1 MVKIKKFI
9 YRYFKTFLIIFSIL
23 SLTSVTPFWCIS
35 LLSMIFFIWNIF
47 NEKKKLS
54 VCKTFLSL
62 TVLLNIFNFTILM
75 PTKKWGDKVQ
85 AEWNKTGY
93 DSAWLG
99 NAQESINIM
108 DRAIEDFRLKY
119 GTYPNSLS
127 DIKEI
132 LINNHDYSYR
142 IKQSDG
148 KTNGVPFFYEKVD
161 SSQFY
166 LAGVGKDGTIKTAD
180 DLLPQISKEQEKT
193 TGLFKYVIKSFTPQE
208 LERERNVIEMYR
220 KGKIIIEKYSIN
232 NKKGVNN
239 INYNGFGQ

>member
-1 MVKIKKFI
+1 
-9 YRYFKTFLIIFSIL
+9 
-23 SLTSVTPFWCIS
+23 
-35 LLSMIFFIWNIF
+35 
-47 NEKKKLS
+47 
-54 VCKTFLSL
+54 
-62 TVLLNIFNFTILM
+62 M